1 MCRGLWASS
10 FPDRIHSQKEVA
22 GLTPSQQ
29 LFYQPYGSELHNVL
43 ECSMTASW
51 LLFHPP
57 HPDPETLT
65 WPVGRTTWSGVVM
78 ATTLPPSARALG
90 EGSSVRAQT

>member
-78 ATTLPPSARALG
+78 ATTLPPLARALG
-90 EGSSVRAQT
+90 EGSSVQAQT